1 VPSGTSVIS
10 VVAIVYACQSPVFG
24 TVTRPISGPSG
35 ASQRTDTVPPE
46 GDATRMPRPS
56 TL

>member
-1 VPSGTSVIS
+1 MPSGTSVIS